1 MKTYPTITGQRII
14 GLKDAYVFDK
24 IDGSN
29 IRVEWSKKRGF
40 YKFGSRHRL
49 ISPDEKPL
57 GELYEV
63 FDRNVKG
70 PLNTRL
76 VELNEERV
84 VCFFEFYGP
93 GSAFGFHVDEPHEL
107 ALIDVSRYKHGIVS
121 PQEFVE
127 MFAGV
132 HVPKARLLHMGD
144 VDDGLI
150 ANVQDGTLPYMGPE
164 GVVIKAGF
172 DRKLGHPVMFKVKR
186 RTWYERLRER
196 CAGDRAMFDRLA

>member
-29 IRVEWSKKRGF
+29 VRVEWSKKRGF

-57 GELYEV
+57 GETYAV
-63 FDRNVKG
+63 FDRDVKG
-70 PLNTRL
+70 PLNARL
-76 VELNEERV
+76 IELNEERV
-84 VCFFEFYGP
+84 VCFFEFHGQN
-93 GSAFGFHVDEPHEL
+93 SAFGFHVDEPHEM
-107 ALIDVSRYKHGIVS
+107 ALIDVSRYKHGIVE
-121 PQEFVE
+121 PLRFCE

-132 HVPKARLLHMGD
+132 HVPKARLLHVGD
-144 VDDGLI
+144 VGEDLI
-150 ANVQDGTLPYMGPE
+150 ESVQDGTLQHMGPE

-172 DRKLGHPVMFKVKR
+172 DRKLGSPTMFKVKR

-196 CAGDRAMFDRLA
+196 CAGDQAMFDRLA